1 MKQWNSKKVEK
12 NEGTEDDLDI
22 VRRNM
27 ETAAG
32 KVVRHTKAERGK
44 IVYEYTRECQT
55 T

>member
-27 ETAAG
+27 EI
-32 KVVRHTKAERGK
+32 RHTKAEREK
-44 IVYEYTRECQT
+44 IVYEHTRECQT